1 MTAGAGGSKLSGPQ
15 LLAVTTAF
23 LSLFCIVGFAL
34 YGLPFFYD
42 FFFKELGWTRQQVTS
57 GNAYSKIGAALL
69 FGLIA
74 GVIVDAFGPRRLML
88 VGIVMAGGALIGLS
102 TVTSSAFWLFYLFY
116 GFNALGYIFGGPLP
130 NQVILSRYFE
140 AARGKAMGIAYLG
153 IGVGGALVP
162 QLARF
167 LEHSMGWRGA
177 LRTLGILIILIA
189 FPAAYLLREPPR
201 LGAPPE
207 GSLARRIGESLLEVP
222 AFLRGMLRRP
232 AFYLLALGSMASI
245 GAVGGTMG
253 NLKLYLGLD
262 RGFTQAEA
270 GNVASIILVGSLV
283 GRLTMGWLADR
294 WPKKFVMLLIY
305 AIVAISIPCLALA
318 PSRGFLHVA
327 AFVFGIGLGGDYMI
341 IPLMAAEL
349 FGLRVLGRLM
359 GIVLTAD
366 SVAEAAVP
374 MTVAAMRDQSGSYG
388 IGFGLLAALAVV
400 GAVAVSFLPRR
411 GDAASAVP
419 AQPIAERAG

>member
-1 MTAGAGGSKLSGPQ
+1 MNQASALGRNQ
-15 LLAVTTAF
+15 LLAVVTAF
-23 LSLFCIVGFAL
+23 LALFCIVGFAL

-42 FFFKELGWTRQQVTS
+42 FFFKDLGWTRQQITS
-57 GNAYSKIGAALL
+57 GNAYSKIAAALL

-102 TVTSSAFWLFYLFY
+102 TVTSSAFWLFYFFY

-130 NQVILSRYFE
+130 NQVILSRYFD

-162 QLARF
+162 QLVRY
-167 LEHSMGWRGA
+167 LERTMGWRGA
-177 LRTLGILIILIA
+177 LRVLGILIIVIA

-201 LGAPPE
+201 LDAPPE
-207 GSLARRIGESLLEVP
+207 GSLGRRIADSLREVP
-222 AFLRGMLRRP
+222 AFLGGMLRQP

-245 GAVGGTMG
+245 GAVGGTIG
-253 NLKLYLGLD
+253 NLKLYLSLD
-262 RGFTQAEA
+262 RGFSQAQA
-270 GNVASIILVGSLV
+270 GNVLSIILVGSIV

-294 WPKKFVMLLIY
+294 WPKKYVMLLIY
-305 AIVAISIPCLALA
+305 AIVALSVPCLVLA
-318 PSRGFLHVA
+318 PSRGLLHLA

-341 IPLMAAEL
+341 IPLMGAEL

-359 GIVLTAD
+359 GVVLTAD

-374 MTVAAMRDQSGSYG
+374 MAVAAMRDHSGSYAR
-388 IGFGLLAALAVV
+388 GFGLLAALAVV
-400 GAVAVSFLPRR
+400 GALAVSFLPRR
-411 GDAASAVP
+411 GRVDVDSP
-419 AQPIAERAG
+419 SS